1 MAGAIVFMAGKNRIF
16 NELGNELGVE
26 TMSAIHWELDNLVA
40 ELRQT
45 RERWRKARQR
55 DPEAHGREF
64 PSQSTLR
71 EIARALS
78 AVLFP
83 MRLGPSDL
91 RPETEDFFIG
101 HTLDKALTLLLE
113 QTRLEL
119 GFAARGS
126 VSDAEIEQQAMD
138 RVKQFAAGLPQIRM
152 VLDSD
157 VEAAF
162 RGDPAARSM
171 DEVLLCYPGI
181 RAMIHHRLAHALFKL
196 NLPLLARIIA
206 EIAHSETGIDIHP
219 GAQIGGSFFI
229 DHGTGVVIGETCVIG
244 ERVRIYQAVTL
255 GAKRFDLDEQ
265 GDLKKGGARHP
276 IVEDDVV
283 IYAGA
288 TILGR
293 ITIGSG
299 SSIGGNVWLTHSVPP
314 GSQITQ
320 ASSEQRC
327 QPKSSSS

>member
-1 MAGAIVFMAGKNRIF
+1 
-16 NELGNELGVE
+16 
-26 TMSAIHWELDNLVA
+26 MSNIHWELDSLVG

-64 PSQSTLR
+64 PSQSTLGD
-71 EIARALS
+71 IARYLS

-101 HTLDKALTLLLE
+101 HTLDKALTLLLD
-113 QTRLEL
+113 QARLEL
-119 GFAARGS
+119 RFATNGS
-126 VSDAEIEQQAMD
+126 EAGLDIEQKAMD
-138 RVKQFAAGLPQIRM
+138 IVKRFAAGLPGIRS

-157 VEAAF
+157 VEAAY

-181 RAMIHHRLAHALFKL
+181 RAMIHHRLAHSLFQL
-196 NLPLLARIIA
+196 GLPLLARIIA
-206 EIAHSETGIDIHP
+206 EIAHSDTGIDIHP

-229 DHGTGVVIGETCVIG
+229 DHGTGVVIGETSVIG

-255 GAKRFDLDEQ
+255 GAKRFELDDQ

-293 ITIGSG
+293 ITIGRG
-299 SSIGGNVWLTHSVPP
+299 SSIGGNVWLTYSVPP

-320 ASSEQRC
+320 ATSENRA
-327 QPKSSSS
+327 QPR